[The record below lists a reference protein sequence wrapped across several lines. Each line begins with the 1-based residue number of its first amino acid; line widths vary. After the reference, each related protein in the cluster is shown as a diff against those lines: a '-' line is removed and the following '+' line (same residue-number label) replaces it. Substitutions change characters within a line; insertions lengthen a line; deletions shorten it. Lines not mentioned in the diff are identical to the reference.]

1 VISTNSKYAA
11 AIDVAI
17 DAVQYHFLGAV
28 LRFDQAIPECAP
40 SQSCGSRSGL
50 LSIEGFIEATAHC
63 TAEAFQVGVAEG
75 IHLTPT

>member
-1 VISTNSKYAA
+1 VIGSDGKYIA
-11 AIDVAI
+11 AIDVTV
-17 DAVQYHFLGAV
+17 DTVQHHLLGAV